1 MGDFIRDDKAAT
13 ILSKIQG
20 SFPKVKLHFSGST
33 PPEIFV
39 GRVNYPNVF
48 SGILSP
54 DYKGDTTVLASPEEW
69 VKQNLSIEQVLSYR
83 GSMVYGR
90 QVTNIKANK
99 SLSNVTQ
106 QLALASKPVSTEFF
120 LKRQPTLQYTS
131 SKTMSIMA
139 NPAPI
144 ERVLLEEN
152 PFIEKK
158 VDYLSSDYDVKATTA
173 LKELYSSNIKVSH
186 LQKLFSAGLLG
197 IKPQRKLV
205 PTKWGITAVD
215 DTLSKHLL
223 GKIKTYK
230 EISEILLFSDNYAGN
245 YYNILLLPGEFKFE
259 VMEESVPNIANPTKQ
274 NLMQQDIGFW
284 QDYEGFFGRKNY
296 ASSVTG
302 AYYANRLA
310 VCEYLEKMKRQ
321 ATIIVF
327 RETTEE
333 YYAPLGVGILR
344 EVTRKAMQN
353 VPVKPESLQEA
364 LKIIDSRIKVPI
376 EKFTKISWIISNYK
390 KQKRLSEF

>member
-1 MGDFIRDDKAAT
+1 MSDFIRDDKAAT

-48 SGILSP
+48 SGILAP
-54 DYKGDTTVLASPEEW
+54 DYKGDTSVLSSPEEW
-69 VKQNLSIEQVLSYR
+69 VGKNLPIDQVLSYR

-90 QVTNIKANK
+90 QITNIKANK
-99 SLSNVTQ
+99 SLSDVTQ
-106 QLALASKPVSTEFF
+106 QLALSSKPVSTEFF
-120 LKRQPTLQYTS
+120 LKKQPTLQYTS
-131 SKTMSIMA
+131 SKVMSIMA

-144 ERVLLEEN
+144 QKVLLEEN
-152 PFIEKK
+152 PYVDKK
-158 VDYLSSDYDVKATTA
+158 VDYLTTDYDVKSTTA
-173 LKELYSSNIKVSH
+173 LKELYASNIKVSH
-186 LQKLFSAGLLG
+186 MQKLFSAGLLG

-215 DTLSKHLL
+215 DTLSKFLL
-223 GKIKTYK
+223 DKIKTYK

-259 VMEESVPNIANPTKQ
+259 VIEESVPEVENQSKE
-274 NLMQQDIGFW
+274 NLMNADVGFW

-302 AYYANRLA
+302 AYYANLLA
-310 VCEYLEKMKRQ
+310 VCEYLEKIKRQ
-321 ATIIVF
+321 ANIVVF
-327 RETTEE
+327 RETTDE

-344 EVTRKAMQN
+344 EVTRRAMKN
-353 VPVKPESLQEA
+353 NPDKPESLQTA

-376 EKFTKISWIISNYK
+376 EKFSKISWIISNYK
-390 KQKRLSEF
+390 KQKKITDF

>member
-48 SGILSP
+48 SGILAP
-54 DYKGDTTVLASPEEW
+54 DYKGDTTVLSSPEEW
-69 VKQNLSIEQVLSYR
+69 VGKNLPIDQVLSYR

-106 QLALASKPVSTEFF
+106 QLALSSKPVSTEFF
-120 LKRQPTLQYTS
+120 LRKQPVLQYTS
-131 SKTMSIMA
+131 SRVMSIMA

-144 ERVLLEEN
+144 QKVLLEEN
-152 PFIEKK
+152 PYVDKK
-158 VDYLSSDYDVKATTA
+158 VDYLTADYDVKATTA

-186 LQKLFSAGLLG
+186 MQKLFSAGLLG
-197 IKPQRKLV
+197 VKPQRKLV

-215 DTLSKHLL
+215 DTLSKFLL
-223 GKIKTYK
+223 DKIKNYK

-259 VMEESVPNIANPTKQ
+259 VMEEAVPQVENKSKE
-274 NLMQQDIGFW
+274 NLMQEDIGFW
-284 QDYEGFFGRKNY
+284 QDYESFFGRKTY

-310 VCEYLEKMKRQ
+310 ICEYLEKTKRQ
-321 ATIIVF
+321 ATIIIF
-327 RETTEE
+327 RETTDE

-344 EVTRKAMQN
+344 EVTRRAMQN
-353 VPVKPESLQEA
+353 APEKPESLQNA
-364 LKIIDSRIKVPI
+364 LKIIDSRIIVPI
-376 EKFTKISWIISNYK
+376 EKFVKISWIISNYR
-390 KQKRLSEF
+390 KQKRLTDF

>member
-1 MGDFIRDDKAAT
+1 
-13 ILSKIQG
+13 
-20 SFPKVKLHFSGST
+20 
-33 PPEIFV
+33 
-39 GRVNYPNVF
+39 
-48 SGILSP
+48 
-54 DYKGDTTVLASPEEW
+54 
-69 VKQNLSIEQVLSYR
+69 
-83 GSMVYGR
+83 
-90 QVTNIKANK
+90 
-99 SLSNVTQ
+99 
-106 QLALASKPVSTEFF
+106 
-120 LKRQPTLQYTS
+120 
-131 SKTMSIMA
+131 MA

-144 ERVLLEEN
+144 QKVLLEEN
-152 PFIEKK
+152 PYVDKK
-158 VDYLSSDYDVKATTA
+158 VDYLTTDYDVKSTTA

-197 IKPQRKLV
+197 VKPQRKLV

-215 DTLSKHLL
+215 DTLSKFLL
-223 GKIKTYK
+223 EKIKNYK
-230 EISEILLFSDNYAGN
+230 EISEILLFSDNYTGN

-259 VMEESVPNIANPTKQ
+259 VIEESISEIENQSKQ

-284 QDYEGFFGRKNY
+284 QDYEGFFPRKNY

-310 VCEYLEKMKRQ
+310 VCEFLEKIKRQ

-327 RETTEE
+327 RETTSE

-353 VPVKPESLQEA
+353 QPEKPESLQHA

-376 EKFTKISWIISNYK
+376 EKLTKISWVLSNYG
-390 KQKRLSEF
+390 KQKRITDF